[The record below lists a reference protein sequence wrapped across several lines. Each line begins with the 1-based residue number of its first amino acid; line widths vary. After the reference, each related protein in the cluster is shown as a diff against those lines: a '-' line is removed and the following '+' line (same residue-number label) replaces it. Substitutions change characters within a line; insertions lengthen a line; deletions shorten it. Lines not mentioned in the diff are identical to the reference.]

1 VSFSAGDRDEAGYID
16 LRSYAAVGDGRTV
29 ALISRDGRIDWLP
42 GPDLDS
48 PPAFA
53 ALLDSEHGGYLSLS
67 PVEAFTVLDRHY
79 LAGTNVLETT
89 YETASGVVRVTDALN
104 TGVAGRL
111 PWLELA
117 RRIEGLHGTVEMAAM
132 VSPGSCLNSA
142 SPWAQQTPHGPV
154 LRLAGLT
161 MAVRSAGQV
170 DISGGDQHVSVRYQS
185 SQGST
190 QLLAVVM
197 TNSEPLLIPD
207 LHDIDAGIDRTIAG
221 WQAWSQIFHWD
232 GPWSEAV
239 QRSALALKL
248 LLYSPSGAIAA
259 AATTSLPESVAGG
272 KNWDYRF
279 AWTRDTAY
287 ALKALLRFG
296 LREETHAAVSWL
308 LTTVRRHGPE
318 PRVLYTLS
326 GELPAPDSE
335 LAVPGW
341 RGIGPVLSGNRAS
354 SQLQLGV
361 FGDLFNVVRLYVDH
375 GNLLDAETGRMLA
388 GIADQACDSWHTRDS
403 GMWELPELR
412 HYTTSKLGCW
422 AALRDAVHLA
432 ERGQIPGDPARW
444 RSEADRIADWVNR
457 ECWNAQ
463 LGCYT
468 CYPGSDELD
477 ASILLHA
484 VSGFDRGPRMSS
496 TLDVLLK
503 ELGDGPHLY
512 RFSGARGTE
521 GSFVACSFWMVA
533 ALHLVGRPDE
543 AREAMTALVGT
554 ANDVGLFAEMLDPAD
569 GSFLGNFPQ
578 ALSHL
583 ALINAAITLTEGDRI
598 S

>member
-1 VSFSAGDRDEAGYID
+1 
-16 LRSYAAVGDGRTV
+16 
-29 ALISRDGRIDWLP
+29 
-42 GPDLDS
+42 
-48 PPAFA
+48 
-53 ALLDSEHGGYLSLS
+53 
-67 PVEAFTVLDRHY
+67 
-79 LAGTNVLETT
+79 
-89 YETASGVVRVTDALN
+89 
-104 TGVAGRL
+104 
-111 PWLELA
+111 
-117 RRIEGLHGTVEMAAM
+117 
-132 VSPGSCLNSA
+132 
-142 SPWAQQTPHGPV
+142 
-154 LRLAGLT
+154 
-161 MAVRSAGQV
+161 
-170 DISGGDQHVSVRYQS
+170 
-185 SQGST
+185 
-190 QLLAVVM
+190 
-197 TNSEPLLIPD
+197 
-207 LHDIDAGIDRTIAG
+207 
-221 WQAWSQIFHWD
+221 
-232 GPWSEAV
+232 
-239 QRSALALKL
+239 
-248 LLYSPSGAIAA
+248 
-259 AATTSLPESVAGG
+259 
-272 KNWDYRF
+272 
-279 AWTRDTAY
+279 
-287 ALKALLRFG
+287 
-296 LREETHAAVSWL
+296 
-308 LTTVRRHGPE
+308 
-318 PRVLYTLS
+318 
-326 GELPAPDSE
+326 
-335 LAVPGW
+335 VPGW